1 MKGICR
7 DNDTAGGDLI
17 PTQDFVFVDGN
28 LVIVDNDPV
37 QGHGVGEHAGPTM
50 IASTAN
56 VFINNISKFAND
68 KSLKRNYITK
78 EKDCTTHNGKR

>member
-37 QGHGVGEHAGPTM
+37 QGHGVGEHSGPTM

-56 VFINNISKFAND
+56 VFINNIRVCKAGDLATCGHPATGSSTVLIGD
-68 KSLKRNYITK
+68 
-78 EKDCTTHNGKR
+78 

>member
-1 MKGICR
+1 MTVKTTVCFSRTIVWQFK
-7 DNDTAGGDLI
+7 NNN
-17 PTQDFVFVDGN
+17 N
-28 LVIVDNDPV
+28 LSVHKNYPCFFFENKNI
-37 QGHGVGEHAGPTM
+37 HAIQHKKT
-50 IASTAN
+50 SVKD